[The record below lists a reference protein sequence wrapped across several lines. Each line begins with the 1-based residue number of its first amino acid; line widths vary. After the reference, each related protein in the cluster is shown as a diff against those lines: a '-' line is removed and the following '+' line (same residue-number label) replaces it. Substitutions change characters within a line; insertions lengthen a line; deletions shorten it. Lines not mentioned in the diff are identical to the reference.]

1 MNNEEKLVGKITHYY
16 NGIGVGIVE
25 LSNELKK
32 DDTIHVKG
40 KSVDFEQMVDSMQ
53 IEHDQIDQAGKG
65 DVVGIKV
72 KEKVKEGDEVY
83 LSNK

>member
-1 MNNEEKLVGKITHYY
+1 MEEKLVGKVTHYY
-16 NGIGVGIVE
+16 NGISVGIVE
-25 LSNELKK
+25 LSDKLKK
-32 DDTIHVKG
+32 GDTVHVKG
-40 KSVDFEQMVDSMQ
+40 KSVDFEQIVDSMQ
-53 IEHDQIDQAGKG
+53 IEHDQIDEAKKG